1 MLSFLTRFT
10 LFLKIYIW
18 IKPRLKGLV
27 ILFVSIFIISYS
39 HNEYLKWS
47 AISGENLFLGYSF
60 VLKNTLIILSVLF
73 YFLFTRKK
81 FLKIED
87 HSKSLLDKKDPNFN
101 KTFESLK
108 NKQNLK
114 TEYQRI
120 LEGSDESEK

>member
-18 IKPRLKGLV
+18 IKPRLTSLV

-47 AISGENLFLGYSF
+47 AISGEKLFLGYSF

-81 FLKIED
+81 FLKTEA
-87 HSKSLLDKKDPNFN
+87 HSKNLLDKKDPNFN
-101 KTFESLK
+101 KTFEALK
-108 NKQNLK
+108 NKQSLK

-120 LEGSDESEK
+120 LEGSDESKK

>member
-10 LFLKIYIW
+10 LFLKIYNW

-47 AISGENLFLGYSF
+47 AISGEKLFLGYSF

-73 YFLFTRKK
+73 YFLLTRKK
-81 FLKIED
+81 FLKTE
-87 HSKSLLDKKDPNFN
+87 DPNFN